1 MKNHQYS
8 LLDNNLV
15 KIEQETKIEKKNNFH
30 RQLLEIKDIHVYISP
45 KNDDIPISLPFNQ
58 TSEDFINNYNNDNLP
73 YTTRIFTTNI
83 NDNISKIKNNKKIN
97 PKVDVSSNLNKY
109 VKNIKNINLN
119 IKNLNDTN
127 TNYSTEYLN
136 TNTNRSNKKSSGKST
151 VFLTTKSN
159 NNLRFN
165 KNKLNEESLNIKN
178 KHNRQLI
185 DKISNTNDEA
195 YPLTDRIMMTESSA
209 PSKYYF
215 IL

>member
-1 MKNHQYS
+1 
-8 LLDNNLV
+8 
-15 KIEQETKIEKKNNFH
+15 
-30 RQLLEIKDIHVYISP
+30 
-45 KNDDIPISLPFNQ
+45 
-58 TSEDFINNYNNDNLP
+58 
-73 YTTRIFTTNI
+73 
-83 NDNISKIKNNKKIN
+83 
-97 PKVDVSSNLNKY
+97 
-109 VKNIKNINLN
+109 
-119 IKNLNDTN
+119 LNDTN